1 MLFILPLIYNFKIG
15 LLSYI
20 FIMFPWNLLVLYYV
34 YSQEFLVCSLRF
46 LAIAYFPCLIL
57 FIFSFFLC
65 NFFIVYLQSVFGF
78 KMNRLI
84 IFHFLSFLF
93 FNFIISK
100 LIISISLFFFMFTF
114 VTYTFLLTFVIFKK
128 NYTIIYTYLF

>member
-1 MLFILPLIYNFKIG
+1 MKSSCFVLCLLSKISSLVFKI
-15 LLSYI
+15 
-20 FIMFPWNLLVLYYV
+20 
-34 YSQEFLVCSLRF
+34 

-65 NFFIVYLQSVFGF
+65 NFFIVYLQSVFSF

-84 IFHFLSFLF
+84 IFHFLSFLI
-93 FNFIISK
+93 FNFITSK

-114 VTYTFLLTFVIFKK
+114 VTYTFLLTFVIFLKK
-128 NYTIIYTYLF
+128 LHHNLYLFILNVVLFL

>member
-1 MLFILPLIYNFKIG
+1 MLFILPLIYNFKID

-65 NFFIVYLQSVFGF
+65 NFFIVYLQFVFSF

-84 IFHFLSFLF
+84 IFQFYNIKINHFNFTFLF
-93 FNFIISK
+93 YVHLCHLYFSSNFCYLKI
-100 LIISISLFFFMFTF
+100 
-114 VTYTFLLTFVIFKK
+114 K
-128 NYTIIYTYLF
+128 NHIIIYTYLF

>member
-1 MLFILPLIYNFKIG
+1 MLFILPLIYIFKID

-34 YSQEFLVCSLRF
+34 YSQKFLVCSLRF
-46 LAIAYFPCLIL
+46 LAIAYFPYLIL
-57 FIFSFFLC
+57 FIFSFFFC
-65 NFFIVYLQSVFGF
+65 NFFIVYLQSVFSF

-84 IFHFLSFLF
+84 IFHFLSFLI
-93 FNFIISK
+93 FNFITSK

-114 VTYTFLLTFVIFKK
+114 VTYTFLLTFVILKK